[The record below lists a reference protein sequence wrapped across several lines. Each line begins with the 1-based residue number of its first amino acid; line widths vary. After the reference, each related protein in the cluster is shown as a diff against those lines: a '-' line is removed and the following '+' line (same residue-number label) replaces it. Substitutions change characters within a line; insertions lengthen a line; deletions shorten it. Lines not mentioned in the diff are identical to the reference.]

1 MAPTYTEINCFLNA
15 FCGSLRGQANC
26 TFRWALL
33 RGFSVWVMCMA
44 GGSPVAGPPL
54 RRSLRSWG
62 PRPGRSGRRVRRPPA
77 DALLR
82 HASRTVRV
90 PSGASGGAADGS
102 CRPGVVGGR
111 AGRRHKGGPM
121 GTFGLARS
129 SPPLEN
135 FWQWSRG
142 TLSFP
147 PAFPAGAAPLSSK
160 ELKYLDF
167 LGRVPYPSPSTGE
180 SGTNLLLISP
190 NPAPRL
196 RRPQFQ
202 RVDGL
207 VSWVSA
213 IRSNADRAQGLR
225 PVSI

>member
-1 MAPTYTEINCFLNA
+1 MPFVAHYEAKQTAPFDGLYCEGFLY
-15 FCGSLRGQANC
+15 GSC
-26 TFRWALL
+26 
-33 RGFSVWVMCMA
+33 VWRE
-44 GGSPVAGPPL
+44 G
-54 RRSLRSWG
+54 RRSQGR
-62 PRPGRSGRRVRRPPA
+62 RCAGRSAPGDLGRGGVVGGCAGRRPMLYYDTPREPCVCRA
-77 DALLR
+77 ALR
-82 HASRTVRV
+82 
-90 PSGASGGAADGS
+90 GGAADGS